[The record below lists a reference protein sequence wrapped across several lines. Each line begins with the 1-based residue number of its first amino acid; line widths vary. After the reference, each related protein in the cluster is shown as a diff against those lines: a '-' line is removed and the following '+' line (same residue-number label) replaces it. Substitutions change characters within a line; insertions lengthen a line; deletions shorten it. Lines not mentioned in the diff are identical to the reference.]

1 MFMLLCLLLNALKME
16 KWVRKST
23 LSSRS
28 DSIPMGSWSIMMLG
42 VLGGMLAS
50 QTAWA
55 TKEPYTEEA
64 SNRPICRVNVVK
76 ANGKA
81 HLIEYVFQNV
91 KQSKNTTPFWIQGKP
106 LQEDYCK
113 GSTELYGYGAQD
125 IQAAGASQLTVW
137 GADGRKRVE
146 GSYGENGDKIGTW
159 TTYSNN
165 GAIDTKTAYPKKSN
179 EPVQYESWRED
190 GSMVSRQFSEIWS
203 LSIQNESKKVKS
215 KTAHEICDIKVLKQE
230 KGMHLIEFVFANK
243 TKNTTPY
250 WTVDTPLKRDYCR
263 DARFVTEGS
272 YDAFVRRA
280 SKFVIW
286 DQQGKKV
293 ADGNYN
299 RFGRREGMWSTYY
312 PNGQMKSTQDKD
324 TNRSYQS
331 WYANGQLKSEVE
343 NGVMGGIAKYW
354 NQGNRSSQPDKTVKT
369 TLHLMKESTEKI
381 FNKQG
386 KLVAYKKW
394 DLTRGSRLVVNETY

>member
-1 MFMLLCLLLNALKME
+1 MYG
-16 KWVRKST
+16 
-23 LSSRS
+23 
-28 DSIPMGSWSIMMLG
+28 SISVGSWSIMMLST
-42 VLGGMLAS
+42 LGGMSVS

-76 ANGKA
+76 TNGKK

-125 IQAAGASQLTVW
+125 IQAAGASRLTVW

-190 GSMVSRQFSEIWS
+190 GSVERRQFFGAWS
-203 LSIQNESKKVKS
+203 SFIPNESKKAKS
-215 KTAHEICDIKVLKQE
+215 QTAHEICDIKVLKQE

-280 SKFVIW
+280 SKLVIW

-299 RFGRREGMWSTYY
+299 RFGSREGMWSTYY
-312 PNGQMKSTQDKD
+312 PNGQMKSTQDTD
-324 TNRSYQS
+324 GHGTYQS
-331 WYANGQLKSEVE
+331 WYANGQLRSDVD
-343 NGVMGGIAKYW
+343 NGPMGGIAKYW
-354 NQGNRSSQPDKTVKT
+354 NQGNRSNQPDKTVKT

-394 DLTRGSRLVVNETY
+394 DLTRGSRLVVDEKY